1 MCTAALSVSG
11 VCRSFPNGRS
21 RRDVL
26 REVSLEVAP
35 GEWVAVMGRSGS
47 GKTTL
52 LRCASGLLPV
62 DSGTVSVG
70 GVELSGLSR
79 RAMARLRRDVIGF
92 VFQDYN
98 LVDSLTVGYNVALP
112 LLLKGDKVDGAL
124 IHRTLADFGLEHL
137 ENEAVT
143 SISGGERQR
152 VSIARAFVSR
162 PSVVF
167 ADEPTG
173 ALDVSTGT
181 LVLDAFRRLA
191 DSGVAVLMVTHD
203 LDDAAASDRVVTLR
217 DGRILRDDVAPSRA
231 SIEQALTEAA

>member
-26 REVSLEVAP
+26 REISLEVAP

-173 ALDVSTGT
+173 ALDVSTGM